1 MARQRHPKFS
11 EEELRVMVEEIV
23 RVEPQLF
30 GSQVQHTSI
39 ARKMELWRR
48 IVDWVNAVGQHP
60 RNREDIRKRWNDLQG
75 KVRSVVSRHHLAV
88 QRTGG
93 GPPPPPPQLTTWEE
107 QVLAILH
114 PEGLAGV
121 GGGMD
126 SGKSNLNFYI
136 PHSTCMLSHAPTL
149 ALTPITP
156 TPLKCTNITNLPSQH
171 QALHATT
178 KHGHPS
184 LKHAHCTYPYNSL
197 NHHHTRSHTGML
209 ALGYTV
215 THPLHTMIHTDAIIM
230 PFHPCRTTTNVTR
243 QEGPDMS
250 TPPTEEA
257 HSDDSSSV
265 QLDLVDQPGPSGTS
279 GQSQATTDLPP
290 SGNTSTAPTQQAHTS
305 VPRTRQSAVCP
316 PLQGTQDNPPP
327 QQQQGPGGS
336 GSGHTVQGTE
346 AQEHR
351 GTGRTAVRQGEDRPR
366 EPTLHKALS
375 SIMGAYHHSQET
387 VATVLAK
394 FQETQCMQKE
404 QYMGFREELR
414 TISSTLGTIVG
425 VLKELLNTRRDTVA
439 LQGAP
444 DTSMDNE
451 LATTSAGAC
460 EQNAPPQDH
469 HTSTPPPADGEPPRK
484 RSLRSRNKT
493 EHDAKTP
500 AKK

>member
-1 MARQRHPKFS
+1 MARQRHPRIS

-48 IVDWVNAVGQHP
+48 IVDRVNAVGQHP
-60 RNREDIRKRWNDLQG
+60 RNQDDIRKRWNDLWG
-75 KVRSVVSRHHLAV
+75 KTRHHLAV
-88 QRTGG
+88 QQTGG
-93 GPPPPPPQLTTWEE
+93 RPPPTPPQLTTWEE
-107 QVLAILH
+107 QVLATLH

-121 GGGMD
+121 GMD
-126 SGKSNLNFYI
+126 SG
-136 PHSTCMLSHAPTL
+136 
-149 ALTPITP
+149 
-156 TPLKCTNITNLPSQH
+156 PLP
-171 QALHATT
+171 
-178 KHGHPS
+178 
-184 LKHAHCTYPYNSL
+184 
-197 NHHHTRSHTGML
+197 
-209 ALGYTV
+209 
-215 THPLHTMIHTDAIIM
+215 
-230 PFHPCRTTTNVTR
+230 NVTG
-243 QEGPDMS
+243 QEGPHMS

-265 QLDLVDQPGPSGTS
+265 QLDLDEQPGPSGTS
-279 GQSQATTDLPP
+279 GQSVPITQSQATTELPP

-305 VPRTRQSAVCP
+305 VPRTRQLAVCA
-316 PLQGTQDNPPP
+316 PLQGTQANPPL

-351 GTGRTAVRQGEDRPR
+351 GTGRAAVRQGADRPR
-366 EPTLHKALS
+366 EPTLHEALS
-375 SIMGAYHHSQET
+375 SIMEAYHHSQET
-387 VATVLAK
+387 MAKVLAK
-394 FQETQCMQKE
+394 FQETQRLQEE
-404 QYMGFREELR
+404 QYMGFREKLR

-425 VLKELLNTRRDTVA
+425 VLKEVLNSRRDTVA

-444 DTSMDNE
+444 DISMDDE
-451 LATTSAGAC
+451 LPTTSAGASG
-460 EQNAPPQDH
+460 QDAPPQDH
-469 HTSTPPPADGEPPRK
+469 HTSTPPPAEGEPPLK